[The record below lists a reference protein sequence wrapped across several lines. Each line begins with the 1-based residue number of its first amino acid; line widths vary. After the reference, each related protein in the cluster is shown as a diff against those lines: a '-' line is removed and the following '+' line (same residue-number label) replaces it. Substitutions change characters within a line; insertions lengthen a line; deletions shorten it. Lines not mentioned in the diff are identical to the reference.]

1 MTGKEFLPEK
11 DLLEKAATMKRF
23 EYPPLESELKKQIYI
38 AEKQYKRLSNTYEFD
53 RIKKEKSKIKK
64 CNRSN
69 LMYDSKYDFYEYYNI
84 KHFENLSLASKYPIL
99 ASFYKNFNSLK
110 PEKESTKGKKAN
122 VYDNASEPYNE
133 FLEIHFD

>member
-1 MTGKEFLPEK
+1 MTDKDVLAEK

-23 EYPPLESELKKQIYI
+23 EYPPLGSELKKQTDI
-38 AEKQYKRLSNTYEFD
+38 AEKQDKRLDNTYELD

-69 LMYDSKYDFYEYYNI
+69 LMYDSTYDFYEYYNI

-99 ASFYKNFNSLK
+99 ASFYKNFNSLI
-110 PEKESTKGKKAN
+110 PEKESTKEKKAN
-122 VYDNASEPYNE
+122 VYDNVSEPYNE
-133 FLEIHFD
+133 YLEIHFD

>member
-69 LMYDSKYDFYEYYNI
+69 LMYDSKYDFYEYY
-84 KHFENLSLASKYPIL
+84 KF
-99 ASFYKNFNSLK
+99 
-110 PEKESTKGKKAN
+110 
-122 VYDNASEPYNE
+122 
-133 FLEIHFD
+133 